1 MKKERGFTL
10 IEVLIAL
17 LVLAVGLLGMASL
30 MMTSLQSSQSAY
42 LHSQAS
48 LLAQDLVERMRAN
61 RDHAVKNDSYELAAS
76 AAATTNPGCAT
87 SSSGCSPSAQA
98 RQDLHDWRAA
108 LETGIPG
115 ATATIER
122 SDDPDEGNHYTI
134 TIAWEEN
141 ASEDADNDPDTPRTR
156 VPATF
161 ELRVNL

>member
-42 LHSQAS
+42 LRSQAS

-61 RDHAVKNDSYELAAS
+61 RDQAVKHDNYELAAS
-76 AAATTNPGCAT
+76 ASATTNPGC

-98 RQDLHDWRAA
+98 QQDLHDWRAA
-108 LETGIPG
+108 LEAGIPG
-115 ATATIER
+115 ATASVDRANNNE
-122 SDDPDEGNHYTI
+122 YTI